1 MKVVLDT
8 NVLVSGLMFPEGTPG
23 RIVAAWAEARF
34 EVVFSLDQLAE
45 IGRVLEYPKIRSKL
59 GWDDERIELFIK
71 QLYIRAEV
79 IEPGSRSEEVPAQE
93 LPPVEVPRD
102 PDDTT
107 ILATLAAAKADVLVT
122 GDGDLLVLRDKYPIE
137 TPAEFVRRL

>member
-8 NVLVSGLMFPEGTPG
+8 NVLLSGLMFPEGTPG
-23 RIVAAWAEARF
+23 RIIAAWIEARF

-45 IGRVLEYPKIRSKL
+45 IGRVLEYPKIRRKL
-59 GWDDERIELFIK
+59 GWNDERIELFIR

-79 IEPGSRSEEVPAQE
+79 LE
-93 LPPVEVPRD
+93 LGGITVEVPRD
-102 PDDTT
+102 PGDAP

-122 GDGDLLVLRDKYPIE
+122 GDGDLLALSDQYPIE
-137 TPAEFVRRL
+137 TPAAFVRRL

>member
-8 NVLVSGLMFPEGTPG
+8 NVLLSGLVYPEGKPG
-23 RIVAAWAEARF
+23 RVIAAWAETRF
-34 EVVFSLDQLAE
+34 EVALSLDQLAE
-45 IGRVLEYPKIRSKL
+45 IGRVLEYPKIRRRL

-79 IEPGSRSEEVPAQE
+79 VE
-93 LPPVEVPRD
+93 LGTISVDVPRD
-102 PDDTT
+102 PGDAP
-107 ILATLAAAKADVLVT
+107 ILATLVAAKADVLVT
-122 GDGDLLVLRDKYPIE
+122 GDGDLLALRAKYPIE

>member
-1 MKVVLDT
+1 VKVVLDT
-8 NVLVSGLMFPEGTPG
+8 NVLLSGLMFPEGTPG
-23 RIVAAWAEARF
+23 RIIAAWVEARF
-34 EVVFSLDQLAE
+34 EVAFSLDQLAE
-45 IGRVLEYPKIRSKL
+45 IGRVLEYPKIRRKL

-79 IEPGSRSEEVPAQE
+79 VE
-93 LPPVEVPRD
+93 LGPISVEVPRD
-102 PDDTT
+102 PGDAPILA

-122 GDGDLLVLRDKYPIE
+122 GDGDLLALSDKYPIE

>member
-8 NVLVSGLMFPEGTPG
+8 NVLLSGLMFPEGTPG

-34 EVVFSLDQLAE
+34 EVALCLDQLAE
-45 IGRVLEYPKIRSKL
+45 IGRVLEYPKIRRRL
-59 GWDDERIELFIK
+59 GWDDQQIESFIK

-79 IEPGSRSEEVPAQE
+79 IELGQIA
-93 LPPVEVPRD
+93 VEVPRD
-102 PDDTT
+102 PDDAPV
-107 ILATLAAAKADVLVT
+107 LATLAAAKADVLVT
-122 GDGDLLVLRDKYPIE
+122 GDGDLLALRSKYPIE